1 MLLGSAAEF
10 TIHRQANDGT
20 LEELLP
26 TTSVPFGGTSVNKE
40 FEKFLEAI
48 AGKGILESFA
58 RDHFNLYLD
67 LMNDFEFKKRDFSS
81 TKVRINIPLEF
92 ENYVNEKN
100 GVRLAKALHNSY
112 YRNTVTYKNYKL
124 CFNLSEFEKLF
135 RNAIDGIIECVANI
149 LTTKEFDDVNYIIMV
164 GGFSNC
170 GIVKKALREKFK
182 TRRFIIP
189 IEPDHADL
197 KGAVYFGH
205 LPNSISRR
213 AARYTYGVQVCHK
226 FRPGEDPEIKKIKVN
241 SLELCKDVLYPLV
254 KRGERIEPGCMYSV
268 VCQSMF
274 YQEKIQCG
282 IYVSNCDGPTFVDEN
297 GCRLLG
303 KVTVMLPRGVANAE
317 LEETIIFGE
326 TEIIFRVKE
335 LNTGK
340 VFGTAIDPLEYKTVS
355 ESLTCMCFVK

>member
-1 MLLGSAAEF
+1 MLLGSTADF

-26 TTSVPFGGTSVNKE
+26 TTSVPFGGTSVNEE

-67 LMNDFEFKKRDFSS
+67 LMNDFEFKKIESS
-81 TKVRINIPLEF
+81 PKVRIRIPLEF
-92 ENYVNEKN
+92 EKYVNEKN
-100 GVRLAKALHNSY
+100 GVRLAKALQNSY
-112 YRNTVTYKNYKL
+112 YRNTVTYKYYKL

-149 LTTKEFDDVNYIIMV
+149 LTTNEFYDVNHIIMV

-189 IEPDHADL
+189 IEPELADL

-213 AARYTYGVQVCHK
+213 AARYTYGVQVCQK
-226 FRPGEDPEIKKIKVN
+226 LRPGEDPEIKKNK
-241 SLELCKDVLYPLV
+241 S
-254 KRGERIEPGCMYSV
+254 
-268 VCQSMF
+268 
-274 YQEKIQCG
+274 
-282 IYVSNCDGPTFVDEN
+282 
-297 GCRLLG
+297 
-303 KVTVMLPRGVANAE
+303 
-317 LEETIIFGE
+317 
-326 TEIIFRVKE
+326 
-335 LNTGK
+335 
-340 VFGTAIDPLEYKTVS
+340 
-355 ESLTCMCFVK
+355 

>member
-1 MLLGSAAEF
+1 M
-10 TIHRQANDGT
+10 
-20 LEELLP
+20 
-26 TTSVPFGGTSVNKE
+26 NKE
-40 FEKFLEAI
+40 FEKFLETI
-48 AGKGILESFA
+48 AGKGIIESFA
-58 RDHFNLYLD
+58 REHFESYSDMIN
-67 LMNDFEFKKRDFSS
+67 NFELRKKQFRKRDVLY
-81 TKVRINIPLEF
+81 TKVRIQITMAF
-92 ENYVNEKN
+92 DIYVKKKN
-100 GVRLAKALHNSY
+100 GVGLEKALQNSHF
-112 YRNTVTYKNYKL
+112 RNTVTYKNYKF
-124 CFNLSEFEKLF
+124 CFDISEFEKLF

-149 LTTKEFDDVNYIIMV
+149 LTTNEFDDVNYIIMV
-164 GGFSNC
+164 GGFSNY
-170 GIVKKALREKFK
+170 GILKKALREKFK

-189 IEPDHADL
+189 IEPELAIL

-282 IYVSNCDGPTFVDEN
+282 IYVTNCDSPTFVDEN
-297 GCRLLG
+297 GCRLLE

-355 ESLTCMCFVK
+355 ESLTCTCFVK